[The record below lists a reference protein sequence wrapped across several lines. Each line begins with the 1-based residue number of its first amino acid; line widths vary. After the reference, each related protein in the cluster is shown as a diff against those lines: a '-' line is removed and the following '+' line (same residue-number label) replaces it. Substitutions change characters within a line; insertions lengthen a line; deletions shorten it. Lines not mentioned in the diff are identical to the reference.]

1 GQVPTGPLARYAIA
15 GEMSLRGALVPT
27 AGILA
32 ISAAAADA
40 GLGVIVPEANAAEA
54 ALVRGVEVV
63 PAPSVSRV
71 AEFLLGT
78 WRPSSAHPTSPTPRS
93 FGVDLAEVRGQT
105 QARRALE
112 VAAAGGHNVLMLG
125 PPGAGKTML
134 ARRLPTIL
142 PSMTSREALDVT
154 LLHSVAGLL
163 PPGGGLVT
171 ERPFRSPHHS
181 VSPAGL
187 LGGGSGVVRPGEVAL
202 AHHGVLFLDEVNEF
216 RRDAL
221 EGLRQPLED
230 GRMVVVRAGGAT
242 EFPARFTLIA
252 AANPCPC
259 GFDGDARRPCA
270 CPPHRLKAYGQRLS
284 GPLLDRIDI
293 MMRIP
298 RLSRAEL
305 MSSEHGEPSAAIRA
319 RVEAARARQ
328 RKRLGGAASCNAEV
342 TGADARRLARL
353 TREAERSLG
362 GAVERHALTGRG
374 FDRVLRVARTIAD
387 LAGSETTE
395 KLHVLEAL
403 AFRSE
408 PVLESGVA

>member
-1 GQVPTGPLARYAIA
+1 FDLPVAVAVLAATGQLPARLLSRYAIA

-27 AGILA
+27 PGILA
-32 ISAAAADA
+32 ISAAAAEA
-40 GLGVIVPEANAAEA
+40 GLGVIVPEPNAAEA
-54 ALVRGVEVV
+54 SLVGGVEVI

-71 AEFLLGT
+71 VDFLRGT
-78 WRPSSAHPTSPTPRS
+78 WRPSPARPASTVPRS
-93 FGVDLAEVRGQT
+93 FAVDLAEVRGQT

-112 VAAAGGHNVLMLG
+112 VAAAGGHNLLMLG

-142 PSMTSREALDVT
+142 PSMTPAEALEVT

-163 PPGGGLVT
+163 PPRRGLLS

-187 LGGGSGVVRPGEVAL
+187 LGGGSGVVRPGEIAL
-202 AHHGVLFLDEVNEF
+202 AHHGVLFMDEVNEF

-230 GRMVVVRAGGAT
+230 GRVVVVRATGAT
-242 EFPARFTLIA
+242 EFPARFTLVA

-259 GFDGDARRPCA
+259 GFDGDSRRPCA
-270 CPPHRLKAYGQRLS
+270 CPPHRLQAYGQRLS

-293 MMRIP
+293 TLRIP

-305 MSSEHGEPSAAIRA
+305 MSSERGEPSDAVRA

-328 RKRLGGAASCNAEV
+328 RERLERRASCNAEV
-342 TGADARRLARL
+342 SGPDIRRLAGL

-362 GAVERHALTGRG
+362 HAVERHRLTGRG
-374 FDRVLRVARTIAD
+374 FDRVLKVA
-387 LAGSETTE
+387 
-395 KLHVLEAL
+395 
-403 AFRSE
+403 
-408 PVLESGVA
+408 